1 MNMPSFRSSHRRELR
16 ERLAETLAQQD
27 ATPAEIAEWTP
38 VVQHLGEWPEHVP
51 TIADTRRLLAA
62 LASLVPQRSPVRLAV
77 RERFARRG
85 SFAWL
90 LDIGRAQV
98 SILRPSFWL
107 LSAAVALLGVFVELA
122 SWDTDAV
129 LWVRALGPLLA
140 YLGITA
146 IFRGVRL
153 RMLECEIGCP
163 PSPLQ
168 LALARLVIVLGY
180 DVALG
185 FCLGVAL
192 WLRGAP
198 EVPGGASFLA
208 VTLHWLTPLLLVA
221 GLALVL
227 SLRLPVGLAATIA
240 YAGWLSAL
248 GLYYSIATSL
258 ADGAARVGPSTP
270 PTIPIGVESAL
281 ALAGLL
287 MLTVGAWR
295 LPTSISRLL
304 PTV

>member
-1 MNMPSFRSSHRRELR
+1 MNMPSFRPSDRNEQR
-16 ERLAETLAQQD
+16 ERLVEALRQQD
-27 ATPAEIAEWTP
+27 ATPDEIAEWTL
-38 VVQHLGEWPEHVP
+38 VVQRLGGWPERSP
-51 TIADTRRLLAA
+51 TDADTRRLLSA
-62 LASLVPQRSPVRLAV
+62 LAPLVPQRSPVRLAV

-85 SFAWL
+85 GLAWM

-140 YLGITA
+140 YLGITT

-185 FCLGVAL
+185 FCLGVVL
-192 WLRGAP
+192 WLRGPRGAP
-198 EVPGGASFLA
+198 ADVSFLA

-221 GLALVL
+221 GLALIL
-227 SLRLPVGLAATIA
+227 SLRLPVGLAAAIA
-240 YAGWLSAL
+240 YVGWLSAL
-248 GLYYSIATSL
+248 GLYYSIVTSL
-258 ADGAARVGPSTP
+258 ADSAVRIGPSTP
-270 PTIPIGVESAL
+270 PTVPVGIELAL
-281 ALAGLL
+281 GLAGLL
-287 MLTVGAWR
+287 MLTVGTWR

-304 PTV
+304 PSV